1 MPLKQGQDLRQLVGY
16 QLQRASLIAEQDARR
31 ALEPFGLSPAKM
43 TALLLIR
50 DNPGCDQTALGHALG
65 INRSSAMRQVNI
77 LEERGLI
84 ERRPGRDARTN
95 ALHLTASGEEQMA
108 AVLAAINAA
117 DRALVETLT
126 GEEAALLGA
135 MLERIARPSPR
146 PRPRRALPDA

>member
-1 MPLKQGQDLRQLVGY
+1 MPMKQGQDLRQLVGY

-50 DNPGCDQTALGHALG
+50 DNPGCDQTALGQALG

-84 ERRPGRDARTN
+84 ERRAGRDARTN
-95 ALHLTASGEEQMA
+95 ALHLTTRGHDQVA
-108 AVLAAINAA
+108 AMLAAINVA
-117 DRALVETLT
+117 DQALVQNLT
-126 GEEAALLGA
+126 REEAALLGG
-135 MLERIARPSPR
+135 MLEKIARPGR
-146 PRPRRALPDA
+146 